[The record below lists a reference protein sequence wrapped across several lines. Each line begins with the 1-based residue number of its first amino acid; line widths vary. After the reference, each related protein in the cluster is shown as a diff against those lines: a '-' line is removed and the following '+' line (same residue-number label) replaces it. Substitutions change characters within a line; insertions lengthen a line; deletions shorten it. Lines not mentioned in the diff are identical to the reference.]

1 MLPSLPKQIKKR
13 EADFGLVFRTWIAK
27 HPQVSSAWELK
38 QTTTDS
44 ISFSC
49 VAERQ
54 LQWLSAIHSEK
65 GALIRVQGNNGEPDY
80 VYLRNAPAHIFIKFP
95 KVWCAITISTWILEK
110 ERSKRKSLT
119 VDRAK
124 EIAVKVVSL
133 K

>member
-13 EADFGLVFRTWIAK
+13 EADFGLVFRTWITK

-38 QTTTDS
+38 QTTADS

-49 VAERQ
+49 VEDQQ
-54 LQWLSAIHSEK
+54 LLWLEAINSSK
-65 GALIRVQGNNGEPDY
+65 GALIRVQGTSGQPDY
-80 VYLRNAPAHIFIKFP
+80 LYLRNAPAHIFIKFP

-119 VDRAK
+119 VDRAR